1 MKSSDSHYVHGTDPV
16 EQKRLSRL
24 NSLLNSTSLGAID
37 LREGERVLDVGSG
50 LGQLTRMF
58 GRRVGRSGRVVGI
71 ERNPDQLAEAI
82 RQARDD
88 GEEYLVE
95 MRRGDAV
102 DLPLAKDEWGS
113 FDVVHARFVL
123 EHVTDPPEVV
133 RAMLRAARPGG
144 RVVLEDDDHEVLRLW
159 PEPPG
164 VIDLWRAYFLTYER
178 QGKNP
183 RVGRHLISLLH
194 EAGAVPRG
202 ARCLP
207 FGSCAGSPNFEAMI
221 ENFIGIID
229 GARAEIV
236 SFGLADE
243 KEIDEGLKTFREW
256 RHRPDSAMWYTTCWA
271 EGIRPLPSG
280 VGVSAVNTPDPP
292 VIAEREIR
300 REGSESAGDLVEDEA
315 SLLRFLMGAA
325 NELSSSLELDEVFH
339 EIAREIRPL
348 IDYHLFCIM
357 LWNERTQVL
366 EHSFSMKYGKVI
378 PQRGGFPLGYGLSG
392 TAAKLRRSVR
402 VANVQED
409 PRYVRYRHPEVEIHS
424 ELAVPLIHKGEL
436 IGALDLESTEF
447 DYFTEKHE
455 HVVSTLASHIG
466 TAIVNARLYERLRQD
481 EQRLEAELANAREI
495 QRELLPRLAPRVEG
509 LEIGSAYL
517 PAAQLGGDFYDFL
530 RCPDGRLAFAVGDVA
545 GKATPAALLA
555 SLAVGL
561 LRGHVVERPF
571 DPAEMLAELNAHLAV
586 ATADNRFV
594 AMAYGLYDEK
604 SRRVFLANAG
614 SPRALLVRPGGIG
627 RIPVDGVPLGMFP
640 GTQYRTET
648 LDVSPGET
656 LILCSDG
663 LMEARNERG
672 QIFESA
678 GLGSAVE
685 RLIRSPAQRI
695 AEGLSGA
702 AIDFAGGAARQED
715 DYTAIVLKLV

>member
-1 MKSSDSHYVHGTDPV
+1 
-16 EQKRLSRL
+16 
-24 NSLLNSTSLGAID
+24 
-37 LREGERVLDVGSG
+37 
-50 LGQLTRMF
+50 
-58 GRRVGRSGRVVGI
+58 
-71 ERNPDQLAEAI
+71 
-82 RQARDD
+82 
-88 GEEYLVE
+88 
-95 MRRGDAV
+95 
-102 DLPLAKDEWGS
+102 
-113 FDVVHARFVL
+113 
-123 EHVTDPPEVV
+123 
-133 RAMLRAARPGG
+133 
-144 RVVLEDDDHEVLRLW
+144 
-159 PEPPG
+159 

-229 GARAEIV
+229 GARTEIV

-447 DYFTEKHE
+447 D
-455 HVVSTLASHIG
+455 LAHRDG
-466 TAIVNARLYERLRQD
+466 DRKRATVRAAPPGRATARGRAGQRARDPTR
-481 EQRLEAELANAREI
+481 AT
-495 QRELLPRLAPRVEG
+495 APSRAPGRRSGDRVG
-509 LEIGSAYL
+509 L
-517 PAAQLGGDFYDFL
+517 PA
-530 RCPDGRLAFAVGDVA
+530 GRTARRR
-545 GKATPAALLA
+545 
-555 SLAVGL
+555 L
-561 LRGHVVERPF
+561 LRFPALPGRP
-571 DPAEMLAELNAHLAV
+571 
-586 ATADNRFV
+586 
-594 AMAYGLYDEK
+594 
-604 SRRVFLANAG
+604 
-614 SPRALLVRPGGIG
+614 
-627 RIPVDGVPLGMFP
+627 
-640 GTQYRTET
+640 
-648 LDVSPGET
+648 
-656 LILCSDG
+656 
-663 LMEARNERG
+663 
-672 QIFESA
+672 A
-678 GLGSAVE
+678 GL
-685 RLIRSPAQRI
+685 R
-695 AEGLSGA
+695 
-702 AIDFAGGAARQED
+702 GGRRGR
-715 DYTAIVLKLV
+715 